1 MVDSTWEN
9 IESEFERLKETI
21 IPRVQVLT
29 DKTQVGG
36 KDRSAKGIPWKD
48 LKDIAFDL
56 IDKGIVEIAY
66 ENGIPIVNVEKLES
80 IEIYLGVEVL

>member
-1 MVDSTWEN
+1 M
-9 IESEFERLKETI
+9 RETI

-36 KDRSAKGIPWKD
+36 KDRSSKGIPWKD

>member
-1 MVDSTWEN
+1 MVNSTWDN
-9 IESEFERLKETI
+9 IESEFERLRETI

-48 LKDIAFDL
+48 LKDAAFDL
-56 IDKGIVEIAY
+56 IDKGIVQIDY
-66 ENGIPIVNVEKLES
+66 
-80 IEIYLGVEVL
+80 